1 MMKMKEITDQEVRS
15 QSMIQKN
22 QINCSKGM
30 RISAL
35 EIPPHIKKI
44 RMLQLINL
52 MAQNKLLILMSIGTF
67 DIVFSVSLAISIF
80 KSYVNT
86 PHLILLL

>member
-1 MMKMKEITDQEVRS
+1 MMKTTEISDQEVRS
-15 QSMIQKN
+15 QLMIQKKE
-22 QINCSKGM
+22 IKSWKGM

-35 EIPPHIKKI
+35 EIPPHIKKT
-44 RMLQLINL
+44 RMPQLINL

-67 DIVFSVSLAISIF
+67 DFVFTVSLAISIF
-80 KSYVNT
+80 QSYVNT